1 MIKVTKR
8 QHEVLTMVR
17 KHRILL
23 RPRHT
28 LELLKRKGL
37 VSGDRRDGFKLTA
50 SGNYWLKRQNKITGS
65 DLCTAPS

>member
-8 QHEVLTMVR
+8 QHEVLIMVR

-37 VSGDRRDGFKLTA
+37 VYGDRREGFKLTA
-50 SGNYWLKRQNKITGS
+50 AGNYWLRS
-65 DLCTAPS
+65 R